1 MKIIIP
7 LLFFLS
13 ITAGIVFSA
22 SLRSK
27 DEVKEQGRSLARIDA
42 TLKSYLGNPLTGL
55 VYAASLAIGAI
66 SILAMYESP
75 LSPLPVPSLP
85 KPPVGRFP
93 PENPVWPP
101 LPKTPV
107 KVKSAAH
114 SFPYAASAVNPI
126 YAVAPGGVIPDH
138 KAISAAVEENNW
150 LGAQNLV
157 SSYSSNGPIGV
168 GVPPR
173 RNDVHA
179 AQLQSYISH
188 MSKIPVIRPK
198 SVTEASPVTSST
210 PAPNSAS
217 VTDSSSSGVSAHAH
231 HQTSSVAVVPSAI
244 HSPSPSQPSS
254 SA

>member
-101 LPKTPV
+101 VPKAPV
-107 KVKSAAH
+107 KVKSAAP
-114 SFPYAASAVNPI
+114 SFSYAASAVNPI

-157 SSYSSNGPIGV
+157 SSYSSNGPIGIA
-168 GVPPR
+168 PPR

-198 SVTEASPVTSST
+198 SVTESSPVTSST
-210 PAPNSAS
+210 SAPISAS
-217 VTDSSSSGVSAHAH
+217 VTDSSSGVSAHAH
-231 HQTSSVAVVPSAI
+231 HQSSSVAVVPSAI
-244 HSPSPSQPSS
+244 HSSSPSS
-254 SA
+254 SQSSSSA